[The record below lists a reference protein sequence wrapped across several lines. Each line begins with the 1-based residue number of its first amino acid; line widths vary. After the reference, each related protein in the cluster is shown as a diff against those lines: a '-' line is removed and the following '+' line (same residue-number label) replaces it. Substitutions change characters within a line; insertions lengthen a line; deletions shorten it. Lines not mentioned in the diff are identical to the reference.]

1 MRQPES
7 AISKRMSEITKTPS
21 KKTGKTKLMAD
32 FQSTR
37 NLIVITNMD
46 SARGTCTNYFNDEGS
61 SREQYQQQQ
70 LY

>member
-37 NLIVITNMD
+37 NLID
-46 SARGTCTNYFNDEGS
+46 SARGTCTNYF
-61 SREQYQQQQ
+61 
-70 LY
+70 

>member
-32 FQSTR
+32 FQNTR
-37 NLIVITNMD
+37 NLI
-46 SARGTCTNYFNDEGS
+46 RGTQRGYS
-61 SREQYQQQQ
+61 SKP
-70 LY
+70 LTIALLNVL